1 MFSLEI
7 KKRDL
12 KEDVESLRAL
22 GRVPAVFY
30 GKKEA
35 STPISVVAAD
45 FVKLFKQA
53 GESSVIS
60 LKGDGLEVEAL
71 VQDVDIHPVTGKVRH
86 VDFYVFEKGKKIKVE
101 IPLDFTGSAP
111 AIKELGGTLIKVLHT
126 IEVESLP
133 KDLPQRLIVDLAA
146 LIDFNS
152 VITAKEIKLPKG
164 VEIVAHADE
173 VVASVAAP
181 RAEEEAPV
189 VVADLSTI
197 EVVKKGKEVKE
208 GEGEGEADA
217 SAKAPAKPAAKK

>member
-181 RAEEEAPV
+181 RAEEEVPV

>member
-86 VDFYVFEKGKKIKVE
+86 ADFYVFEKGKKIKVE

-133 KDLPQRLIVDLAA
+133 KDLPQRLTVDLAA

-217 SAKAPAKPAAKK
+217 SAKAPAKPATKK

>member
-181 RAEEEAPV
+181 RAEEEVPV

-217 SAKAPAKPAAKK
+217 SAKAPAKPATKK